1 MKGETGYD
9 GGENESEREGTAA
22 EKDAAA
28 SENSKKRTE
37 KELKNEDEK
46 VE

>member
-28 SENSKKRTE
+28 SENSKKGQ
-37 KELKNEDEK
+37 KKS
-46 VE
+46 